1 MLMFRKNS
9 TNIKINVILVS
20 YNTNIIYGDSLN
32 NIIAA
37 QIFLSKL
44 KVLLDENKIVFDPRN
59 QKTQNFLLREDM
71 DIDDV
76 FDYLKKLEPSNYYDG
91 PKDDRN
97 GTPGDVM
104 MFLYPYKN
112 IRIYIKL
119 KIWTDKN
126 GDSGVVISFHEEG
139 EYD

>member
-112 IRIYIKL
+112 TRIYIKL

-126 GDSGVVISFHEEG
+126 GVSGVVISFHEEG

>member
-1 MLMFRKNS
+1 M
-9 TNIKINVILVS
+9 
-20 YNTNIIYGDSLN
+20 N

-112 IRIYIKL
+112 TRIYIKL

>member
-1 MLMFRKNS
+1 M
-9 TNIKINVILVS
+9 
-20 YNTNIIYGDSLN
+20 N

-37 QIFLSKL
+37 QIFLAKL
-44 KVLLDENKIVFDPRN
+44 KVLVDKNKILFDPRN
-59 QKTQNFLLREDM
+59 QKTQNFLLQEEM
-71 DIDDV
+71 TIDDV

-91 PKDDRN
+91 PKNDRN

-104 MFLYPYKN
+104 IFLYPYKKT
-112 IRIYIKL
+112 RIYIKL
-119 KIWTDKN
+119 KIWADEN

>member
-20 YNTNIIYGDSLN
+20 YNTNIVYGDSLN

-112 IRIYIKL
+112 TRIYIKL

>member
-59 QKTQNFLLREDM
+59 QKIQNFLLREDM

-112 IRIYIKL
+112 TRIYIKL

>member
-59 QKTQNFLLREDM
+59 
-71 DIDDV
+71 
-76 FDYLKKLEPSNYYDG
+76 
-91 PKDDRN
+91 
-97 GTPGDVM
+97 
-104 MFLYPYKN
+104 
-112 IRIYIKL
+112 
-119 KIWTDKN
+119 
-126 GDSGVVISFHEEG
+126 
-139 EYD
+139 